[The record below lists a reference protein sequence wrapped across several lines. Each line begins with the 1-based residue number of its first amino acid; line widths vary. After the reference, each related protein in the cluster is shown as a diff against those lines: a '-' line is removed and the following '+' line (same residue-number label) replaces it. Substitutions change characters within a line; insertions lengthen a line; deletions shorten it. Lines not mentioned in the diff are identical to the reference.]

1 LKRLHSWG
9 FFFLRSAYLA
19 IGFDYVAHDEITKF
33 PYVASCGLTV
43 LIIGLIGSK
52 EKFLKMPSKMVQGTV
67 YTITGIFSLFI
78 AKFASFGILLTL
90 LCIAIVWLVVFV
102 ALTIGRRFLK

>member
-1 LKRLHSWG
+1 
-9 FFFLRSAYLA
+9 
-19 IGFDYVAHDEITKF
+19 
-33 PYVASCGLTV
+33 
-43 LIIGLIGSK
+43 
-52 EKFLKMPSKMVQGTV
+52 MPSKMVQGTV